1 MDVTLEREKETKNK
15 VRYTELG
22 EPHTHSVGTIY
33 LLKSTAAQLGNPQRI
48 TVTVAAAA
56 TLSVAA

>member
-1 MDVTLEREKETKNK
+1 MDLTFEREKETKNK

-22 EPHTHSVGTIY
+22 EPHTHRVGTIY
-33 LLKSTAAQLGNPQRI
+33 IIKSTAAQLGNPQRI
-48 TVTVAAAA
+48 TVSLAAAA